1 MFKQSGAIEHM
12 KKSGVFHGSSK
23 KNNDG
28 YISFSMEDAK
38 DNIKGI
44 AGFFSLKKNILAVHS
59 TVHYYLIIIYLENN

>member
-23 KNNDG
+23 KHNDG

-44 AGFFSLKKNILAVHS
+44 SGNF
-59 TVHYYLIIIYLENN
+59 